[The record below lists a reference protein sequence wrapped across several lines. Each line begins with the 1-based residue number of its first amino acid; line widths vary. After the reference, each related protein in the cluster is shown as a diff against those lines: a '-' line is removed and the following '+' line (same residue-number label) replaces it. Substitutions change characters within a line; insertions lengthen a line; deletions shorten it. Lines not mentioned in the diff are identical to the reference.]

1 MTSTARLSQ
10 SARDVRGLRTTESSR
25 VLGNYELIER
35 LGEGGMGE
43 VWRARHRLLAR
54 DVAVKLVRP
63 GIMGSCREE
72 TAITLSR
79 FEREA
84 KVTASL
90 SSPHTIRIF
99 DYGRTDEGTFYY
111 VMELLDGRD
120 LESLIQEFGPLPPSR
135 VMYLLQQICS
145 SLAEAHERG
154 LIHRDIKP
162 ANIYLCRKGFEYDF
176 VKVLDFGLVKQEEHG
191 PASTRTTVERFAIG
205 TPAYMAPESI
215 LGDPDA
221 DRRVDM
227 YAVGCVAYY
236 LLTGELV
243 FSAKSPMSMLLQHV
257 QEPPVPPSERSPQ
270 HIPADL
276 EAIVMA
282 CLDKDPNRRPTA
294 EELLQMTGNPRTTSV
309 WNSNA
314 ARRWWQS
321 RLAAAV
327 VTAVLLVA
335 SPVLAQPA
343 ARTQAP
349 KAPVITAADLSRS
362 LEGTAQTVSPSVV
375 EIFTTS
381 IMPREGIVARTGDL
395 IATERA
401 SGSGVIVDPDGFI
414 ITNAHVVRG
423 AQRVRVEIPATPDG
437 ESILAPRNRAL
448 SAQVVGLDVE
458 TDLALIKIDQRNLP
472 ALPFGDSD
480 ELRAGQLVMAIGSPL
495 GFRNTVSFGVVG
507 SVARQLE
514 PESPMI
520 YVQTDATINQGS
532 SGGPLVDLRGRI
544 VGINTLIFSQ
554 TGGYEGLGFAAPSN
568 IVRTVYEQLRKSG
581 RVRRGD
587 IGARAQTITPV
598 LASGLKLSRDRGV
611 VLADVLPG
619 SPAARAGLKAGD
631 LVLTFDG
638 KAMENGRQF
647 QVTMYRRFVG
657 DVVTLEILRGK
668 ETLKVP
674 VAISERADF
683 SGLADSI
690 DPRLNL
696 ISRLGVLGVT
706 LDSRLSDLL
715 PALRVSSGVV
725 VASMVPGAIDA
736 PDGGLA
742 PGDVIYSMNGEPVKG
757 LNELRARVEALRE
770 GDAVVLHVERRGELM
785 YVTFRID

>member
-1 MTSTARLSQ
+1 M
-10 SARDVRGLRTTESSR
+10 
-25 VLGNYELIER
+25 LGSYELIER

-54 DVAVKLVRP
+54 DVALKLVRP
-63 GIMGSCREE
+63 SILGRCRED

-84 KVTASL
+84 QVTASL

-99 DYGRTDEGTFYY
+99 DYGRTEEGTFYY

-120 LESLIQEFGPLPPSR
+120 LETLVQEFGPLPPGR
-135 VMYLLQQICS
+135 VMYLLQQIAS
-145 SLAEAHERG
+145 SLAEAHARG

-162 ANIYLCRKGFEYDF
+162 ANIYLCRKGLEYDF

-191 PASTRTTVERFAIG
+191 PASTRTTCDRVTLG
-205 TPAYMAPESI
+205 TPAYMAPETI
-215 LGDPDA
+215 IGDPSA
-221 DRRVDM
+221 DRRVDI
-227 YAVGCVAYY
+227 YALGCVAYY

-243 FSAKSPMSMLLQHV
+243 FKGPSPMSVLMQHV
-257 QEPPVPPSERSPQ
+257 QEQPVPPSERASRP
-270 HIPADL
+270 IPADV
-276 EAIVMA
+276 EALVMA
-282 CLDKDPNRRPTA
+282 CLDKNPNNRPTA
-294 EELLQMTGNPRTTSV
+294 EELLQMTGDPETAPV
-309 WNSNA
+309 WNANA
-314 ARRWWQS
+314 ARRWWAN
-321 RLAAAV
+321 RLAAA
-327 VTAVLLVA
+327 AVATLLMTVA
-335 SPVLAQPA
+335 PAFAQAPARAPAAQPPA
-343 ARTQAP
+343 
-349 KAPVITAADLSRS
+349 VTAADLSRS
-362 LEGTAQTVSPSVV
+362 LETTAQTVSPSVV

-381 IMPREGIVARTGDL
+381 YLPREGVVARTSDL

-414 ITNAHVVRG
+414 VTNAHVVNG
-423 AQRVRVEIPATPDG
+423 VQRVRVEIPVAADG
-437 ESILAPRNRAL
+437 QSILAARSR
-448 SAQVVGLDVE
+448 SMTAQVVGIDLE
-458 TDLALIKIDQRNLP
+458 TDLAVVKVDARNLA

-480 ELRAGQLVMAIGSPL
+480 ELRPGQLVLAIGSPL

-507 SVARQLE
+507 SVARQLA

-568 IVRTVYEQLRKSG
+568 IVRTVYEQVRKHG

-587 IGARAQTITPV
+587 IGVRVQTITPL

-611 VLADVLPG
+611 LLADVLPG
-619 SPAARAGLKAGD
+619 SPAARAGLKPGD
-631 LVLTFDG
+631 FVMSFDG
-638 KAMENGRQF
+638 KAMENGRQL
-647 QVTMYRRFVG
+647 QVSLYRKFVG
-657 DVVTLEILRGK
+657 DLVTLEVQRGS

-674 VAISERADF
+674 VAIGERADAF
-683 SGLADSI
+683 SGLTEAI
-690 DPRLNL
+690 DPRHNL
-696 ISRLGVLGVT
+696 VARLGVLGVT
-706 LDSRLSDLL
+706 LDGRLAELI
-715 PALRVSSGVV
+715 PATRVTSGVV

-742 PGDVIYSMNGEPVKG
+742 PGDVIYAVNGRPVTS
-757 LNELRARVEALRE
+757 LTELRAVVDGMKE
-770 GDAVVLHVERRGELM
+770 GDAVVLQIERRGELM
-785 YVTFRID
+785 FVAFRID

>member
-1 MTSTARLSQ
+1 M
-10 SARDVRGLRTTESSR
+10 RGLRTTDAPR
-25 VLGNYELIER
+25 ILGSYELIER

-54 DVAVKLVRP
+54 DVAIKLVRP
-63 GIMGSCREE
+63 AIMGSSREE
-72 TAITLSR
+72 AAVTLSR

-84 KVTASL
+84 QVTASL

-120 LESLIQEFGPLPPSR
+120 LESLVQEFGPLPPSR
-135 VMYLLQQICS
+135 VTYLLQQMCS

-162 ANIYLCRKGFEYDF
+162 ANIYLCRKGLEYDF

-191 PASTRTTVERFAIG
+191 PASTRTTSERLVFG
-205 TPAYMAPESI
+205 TPAYMAPEAI

-227 YAVGCVAYY
+227 YALGCVAYY

-243 FSAKSPMSMLLQHV
+243 FNATSPMSMLLQHV
-257 QEPPVPPSERSPQ
+257 QDQPVPPSARSPQ
-270 HIPADL
+270 SIPADL

-282 CLDKDPNRRPTA
+282 CLDKDPAKRPTA
-294 EELLQMTGNPRTTSV
+294 EELLVMTGDPRTTPV

-314 ARRWWQS
+314 ARRWWQT
-321 RLAAAV
+321 RLAAAIV
-327 VTAVLLVA
+327 AGVLLVA
-335 SPVLAQPA
+335 SSALAQTP
-343 ARTQAP
+343 ARTPPPNTPA
-349 KAPVITAADLSRS
+349 ITAADLSRS
-362 LEGTAQTVSPSVV
+362 LEGTAQAVSPSVV
-375 EIFTTS
+375 EIFTTAFT
-381 IMPREGIVARTGDL
+381 PREGVVSRTGDL
-395 IATERA
+395 VATERA
-401 SGSGVIVDPDGFI
+401 SGSGVIVDPDGYI
-414 ITNAHVVRG
+414 VTNAHVVRG
-423 AQRVRVEIPATPDG
+423 AQRVRVEIPIAADG
-437 ESILAPRNRAL
+437 QSILAARSRTA
-448 SAQVVGLDVE
+448 SAQVIGIDLE
-458 TDLALIKIDQRNLP
+458 TDLAVIKVDQRNLP
-472 ALPFGDSD
+472 ALQFGDSD
-480 ELRAGQLVMAIGSPL
+480 ALRAGQLVLAIGSPL

-507 SVARQLE
+507 AVARQLE

-568 IVRTVYEQLRKSG
+568 IVRTVYEQLRKGG

-587 IGARAQTITPV
+587 IGVRAQTVTAV
-598 LASGLKLSRDRGV
+598 LASGLKLTRDRGV

-619 SPAARAGLKAGD
+619 SPAAKAGLKAGD

-638 KAMENGRQF
+638 KPMENGRQF
-647 QVTMYRRFVG
+647 QVTLYRRFVG
-657 DVVTLEILRGK
+657 DVVTLEIQRGK
-668 ETLKVP
+668 ELLKVP
-674 VAISERADF
+674 VAISERADAF
-683 SGLADSI
+683 SGLAESI

-696 ISRLGVLGVT
+696 IPRIGVLGVT
-706 LDSRLSDLL
+706 LDPRLADLL

-725 VASMVPGAIDA
+725 VASTVPGAIDA

-742 PGDVIYSMNGEPVKG
+742 PGDVIYSVNGQPVAG
-757 LNELRARVEALRE
+757 LTELRATIEAMKE
-770 GDAVVLHVERRGELM
+770 GDAVVLHIERRGELI
-785 YVTFRID
+785 YITFRID